1 MKSSAKKR
9 GHFAFI
15 DNRVTSRTTMNAS
28 KTLLCA
34 LLARVLLLWS
44 PETHASTITYTYDP
58 AGRIVAADYGAG
70 KSTSYAYDNAGN
82 LLQSSQPSPGLIVG
96 PIVNGQFSIAWPSAP
111 GGFVLESTPSL
122 GGVAIWS
129 PVGVVPTQVV
139 NRNVVT
145 LSVTPTNKFF
155 RLHK

>member
-1 MKSSAKKR
+1 MKSSKNFTLYALFT
-9 GHFAFI
+9 G
-15 DNRVTSRTTMNAS
+15 
-28 KTLLCA
+28 LLCLGHPA
-34 LLARVLLLWS
+34 AD
-44 PETHASTITYTYDP
+44 ASNITYTYDA

-82 LLQSSQPSPGLIVG
+82 LLQSSTPSPGLVIG

>member
-1 MKSSAKKR
+1 M
-9 GHFAFI
+9 
-15 DNRVTSRTTMNAS
+15 
-28 KTLLCA
+28 
-34 LLARVLLLWS
+34 LAVLLLAG
-44 PETHASTITYTYDP
+44 TVTNCAASIAYTYDA

-70 KSTSYAYDNAGN
+70 KSISYAYDNAGN
-82 LLQSSQPSPGLIVG
+82 LLQSSTPSPGLVIG

-111 GGFVLESTPSL
+111 GGFVLESTPPL